1 MLSRRRNAA
10 PASPFLLAATIRDLW
25 LADRGRAIG
34 GGMTALPLSELA
46 GLLTT
51 LIAAGLVGGVVA
63 GLFGVGGGTVI
74 VPALFYAFAVLGVG
88 GESNLHVA
96 VGTSLLTIVATS
108 WRSLKAH
115 RGHGAVDE
123 EVLRTWTPW
132 VGFGGLIGAAL
143 AGVASMEGLAVVYS
157 VCLAAIGLQLGLL
170 PERFTL
176 LRDVP
181 TGWGRRATGTAL
193 GGLSAMMG
201 IGGGSFGG
209 LMLTLC
215 GRPIH
220 QAVATASGFGVA
232 IGAAATLGFV
242 VFGWGAEGRP
252 PFTLGY
258 VNLPAALIMGVLT
271 TAVAPWGA
279 RLAHSL
285 NRKLLRRTFALYMV
299 ATAASVV
306 VKAL

>member
-1 MLSRRRNAA
+1 
-10 PASPFLLAATIRDLW
+10 
-25 LADRGRAIG
+25 
-34 GGMTALPLSELA
+34 MTALPLTEILLLLA
-46 GLLTT
+46 A

-74 VPALFYAFAVLGVG
+74 VPALFYAFEVLGVG

-115 RGHGAVDE
+115 RTHGAVDE
-123 EVLRTWTPW
+123 AVLKSWTPW
-132 VGFGGLIGAAL
+132 VGFGGLVGAGI
-143 AGVASMEGLAVVYS
+143 AGLASMEGLAIVYG
-157 VCLAAIGLQLGLL
+157 VCLALIGLQLGLL

-176 LRDVP
+176 AKDLP
-181 TGWGRRATGTAL
+181 TGWVRRIIGTII

-209 LMLTLC
+209 LTMTLC

-232 IGAAATLGFV
+232 IGAAAAFGFV
-242 VFGWGAEGRP
+242 VFGWDAAGRP
-252 PFTLGY
+252 PFSIGY
-258 VNLPAALIMGVLT
+258 VNVPAAIVMGVLT

-279 RLAHSL
+279 KLAHSL
-285 NRKLLRRTFALYMV
+285 DKRMLRKAFAVYMV
-299 ATAASVV
+299 ATALSVV